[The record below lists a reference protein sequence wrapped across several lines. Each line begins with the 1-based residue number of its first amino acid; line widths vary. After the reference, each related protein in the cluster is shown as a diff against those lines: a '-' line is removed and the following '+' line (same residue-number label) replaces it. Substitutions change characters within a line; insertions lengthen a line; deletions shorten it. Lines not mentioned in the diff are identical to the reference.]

1 MQLAQNEAAQCPI
14 IFPSERDNPF
24 TPPAAYRDGAP
35 DGRPRKVTLAYGGEA
50 WLITRYRDIK
60 ALLSDDALLSA
71 DGTREGFPAVPLSY
85 RDPRPGVFVNM
96 DTPHHTRLRRFLAH
110 EFSASA
116 VEARRPAVQEQVDRL
131 LGAFIA
137 GGPGGDLVEGFADVL
152 PRHVSANLFGVR
164 GDDSDFVEQCSRA
177 RATHDGSAARRHA
190 SGQKMRR
197 VLGDLVAGKIEEPTD
212 DLLGRLVAGA
222 VRSGDLEEEELV
234 GMATLLLAAS
244 LEATSCLISL
254 TTFSLLRDP
263 EQEALF
269 RSDPAHWIRP
279 AVDETLRYWTIIQ
292 HGPIRAAKVD
302 ITVDGELIRAGES
315 VVLHLHSAN
324 WDSTVFPEPEVFD
337 IRRAAAPHLSFGHG
351 VHRCLGAGLGQL
363 EAQTAVEAIF
373 TRLPDLRLS
382 VPVGDVTF
390 RETQDLLYGLRSLP
404 VTW

>member
-1 MQLAQNEAAQCPI
+1 MQLAPHETTGCPI
-14 IFPSERDNPF
+14 VFPAERDSPF
-24 TPPAAYRDGAP
+24 SPPSAYRDGQP
-35 DGRPRKVTLAYGGEA
+35 DGKPQRVTLAYGGEA
-50 WLITRYRDIK
+50 WLVTRYQDIK

-96 DTPHHTRLRRFLAH
+96 DAPQHTRLRRFLAR
-110 EFSASA
+110 EFSAPA
-116 VEARRPAVQEQVDRL
+116 VEARRPIVHEQVDRL
-131 LGAFIA
+131 LGAFMA

-164 GDDSDFVEQCSRA
+164 GDDTSFVEQCSRA

-197 VLGDLVAGKIEEPTD
+197 VLGDLVASKIDEPTD
-212 DLLGRLVAGA
+212 DLLGRLISGA
-222 VRSGDLEEEELV
+222 IRSGDLEVEELV

-254 TTFSLLRDP
+254 TTFALLRDP
-263 EQEALF
+263 GQGALV
-269 RSDPAHWIRP
+269 RSDPARWIRP

-302 ITVDGELIRAGES
+302 ITVDGARIRAGDS
-315 VVLHLHSAN
+315 VILHLHSGN
-324 WDSTVFPEPEVFD
+324 WDSTVFPSPEIFD
-337 IRRAAAPHLSFGHG
+337 IQRVAAPHLSFGHG

-373 TRLPDLRLS
+373 TRMPNLRLS
-382 VPVGDVTF
+382 VPVEEITF

-404 VTW
+404 VIW